1 VAAHPAAATA
11 SAATVTAQVTTAH
24 GGPARRGRPLRW
36 CRPMSPIVS
45 KVAGAT
51 TTTVARARCAG
62 DEDWMSVDQVVLI
75 VLTWSASYRD
85 DVRVLVVEDELRMA
99 ALLKRGLQEDG
110 YAVDVAST
118 GPDAIWQATEF
129 AYDAVLLDLMLPGL
143 DGIEVC
149 RQLRGA
155 GRWVPV
161 LMLTARDAV
170 EDRVR
175 GLDAGADDY
184 LTKPF
189 SFAELSARV
198 RAMIRRGAIERPT
211 ELQVADLRLESATR
225 RAWRGEAELRLS
237 AKEFALLELFL
248 RHPDEVLT
256 RTRILEHVWD
266 FAYEGGS
273 NVVDQYVLYLRRKID
288 RPFGVD
294 QLETVRGA
302 GYRLR
307 GEPVP
312 AGAS

>member
-1 VAAHPAAATA
+1 
-11 SAATVTAQVTTAH
+11 
-24 GGPARRGRPLRW
+24 
-36 CRPMSPIVS
+36 
-45 KVAGAT
+45 
-51 TTTVARARCAG
+51 
-62 DEDWMSVDQVVLI
+62 
-75 VLTWSASYRD
+75 
-85 DVRVLVVEDELRMA
+85 MA
-99 ALLKRGLQEDG
+99 ALLRRGLQEDG
-110 YAVDVAST
+110 YAVDVVSNGT
-118 GPDAIWQATEF
+118 DAVWQATEF
-129 AYDAVLLDLMLPGL
+129 GYDAVLLDLMLPGL
-143 DGIEVC
+143 GGVEVC
-149 RQLRGA
+149 QQLRDA

-198 RAMIRRGAIERPT
+198 RAMIRRGAVERPT
-211 ELQVADLRLESATR
+211 ELSVADLRLEPATR
-225 RAWRGEAELRLS
+225 RAWRGEVELALS

-266 FAYEGGS
+266 FAYEGAS
-273 NVVDQYVLYLRRKID
+273 NVVDQYVLYLRRKMD
-288 RPFGVD
+288 RPFGVE

-307 GEPVP
+307 SAP
-312 AGAS
+312 APTSGS